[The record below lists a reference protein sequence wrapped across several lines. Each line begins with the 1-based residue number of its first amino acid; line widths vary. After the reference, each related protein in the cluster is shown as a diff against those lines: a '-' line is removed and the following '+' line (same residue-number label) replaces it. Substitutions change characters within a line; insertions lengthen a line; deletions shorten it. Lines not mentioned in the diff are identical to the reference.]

1 MNNFLPYIWLIIA
14 IFTALLEL
22 STVQFCAIWFAIS
35 GIFCFILSFFCNVL
49 WIQITVFTSS
59 SVLMFLLTRPVLK
72 NIMNFKKQDT
82 NAGRNIGKLGVVIT
96 EINNELGLGQV
107 NISGIIW
114 AAKSDDNSIIPPER
128 KILVK
133 AIEGVKL
140 IVHSVSE

>member
-1 MNNFLPYIWLIIA
+1 
-14 IFTALLEL
+14 
-22 STVQFCAIWFAIS
+22 
-35 GIFCFILSFFCNVL
+35 
-49 WIQITVFTSS
+49 
-59 SVLMFLLTRPVLK
+59 MFLLTRPVLK